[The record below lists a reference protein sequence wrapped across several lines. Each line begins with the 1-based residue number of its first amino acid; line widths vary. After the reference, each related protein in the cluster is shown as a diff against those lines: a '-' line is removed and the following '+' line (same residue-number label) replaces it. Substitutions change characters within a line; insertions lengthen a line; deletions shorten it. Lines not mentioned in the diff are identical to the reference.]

1 MYTIATRT
9 RVRLLTLATAMAVAA
24 VTALPAAAG
33 VEQNPNALPFGP
45 SVCDDGREI
54 ELGYTP
60 TEPARVGFAADSDT
74 RGVSMSLSL
83 IVPHDPGDPLGDHE
97 VIEVLFDRPGKG
109 LDKNTVRCVF
119 PAPFPGL
126 WIATE
131 INFNDARR

>member
-1 MYTIATRT
+1 MYTIQRRT
-9 RVRLLTLATAMAVAA
+9 RVRLLTLATAVAVAA

-45 SVCDDGREI
+45 TVCDDGREV

-60 TEPARVGFAADSDT
+60 TDPAPVGFDADSKT
-74 RGVSMSLSL
+74 KGVSKSLTL
-83 IVPHDPGDPLGDHE
+83 IWLEDAGDPLGNYG

-119 PAPFPGL
+119 PVPDFGA
-126 WIATE
+126 WIAVE
-131 INFNDARR
+131 INFND